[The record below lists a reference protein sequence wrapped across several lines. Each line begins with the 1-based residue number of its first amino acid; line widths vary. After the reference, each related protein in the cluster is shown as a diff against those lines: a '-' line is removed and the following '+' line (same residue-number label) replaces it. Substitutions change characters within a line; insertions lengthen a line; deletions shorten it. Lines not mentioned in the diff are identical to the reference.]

1 MTFISIVINA
11 DTRSGFRNNESVA
24 TEMFNGCRSL
34 DFLIDGV
41 QNKINFFEG
50 FEKEVILF
58 IDEHEQIPEE
68 ALNKIRRMA
77 DTLIIRKHDKRFGDI
92 KEYNKFNDLNYLA
105 ALQLARGTYV
115 AHFDQD
121 CAAFTRNDFA
131 PNMLIDLLGQFD
143 YVSYPSH
150 WSPNAVDDPA
160 YNYMWCS
167 TRFFMCKRE
176 TLDFTE
182 IQKCLLDSD
191 YLYGKYPVSKKNPWT
206 EHILGILAKYKS
218 TREGLSYGKGVY
230 YPKIDLDNY
239 AIFCWNSYKAG
250 VLGKLNNMTYGDIKQ
265 YIEDCGSIVYPAD
278 ISCKQI

>member
-1 MTFISIVINA
+1 MKPFISIVINA
-11 DTRSGFRNNESVA
+11 DTRAGFKNNESVA

-58 IDEHEQIPEE
+58 IDEHEKTPEDV
-68 ALNKIRRMA
+68 LNKIRGMV
-77 DTLIIRKHDKRFGDI
+77 DTLVVRKHDKRFGDI

-105 ALQLARGTYV
+105 ALQLVRGTYI

-121 CAAFTRNDFA
+121 CAAFARNDFA

-150 WSPNAVDDPA
+150 WSPKPVDDK
-160 YNYMWCS
+160 NYDYDWVS

-182 IQKCLLDSD
+182 IQKCLVSSA
-191 YLYGKYPVSKKNPWT
+191 YIYNKYPALVHNPWT
-206 EHILGILAKYKS
+206 EHILGLISKYN
-218 TREGLSYGKGVY
+218 GKGVY
-230 YPKIDLDNY
+230 YPKMDLDNY
-239 AIFCWNSYKAG
+239 AIFCWNKYVSG
-250 VLGKLNNMTYGDIKQ
+250 TLGKLNATPYDEVKK
-265 YIEDCGSIVYPAD
+265 YISDCSGIHYPCDLTA
-278 ISCKQI
+278 KQI